1 MLYAAYRG
9 FASGSVY
16 SWDIRSHIDTPLETF
31 TVPSIKSHES
41 TGQAAYETTTNQ
53 KMRFDIDPSGQLLSI
68 GDQVRIISRE
78 CEDVRLLRLFL
89 GWEYLHL

>member
-16 SWDIRSHIDTPLETF
+16 SWDIRSHVNVPLEIF
-31 TVPSIKSHES
+31 TVPSIKS
-41 TGQAAYETTTNQ
+41 TGKSSYETITNQ

-68 GDQVRIISRE
+68 GDRVGTISR
-78 CEDVRLLRLFL
+78 VV
-89 GWEYLHL
+89 

>member
-16 SWDIRSHIDTPLETF
+16 SWDIRSHVNTPLEIF
-31 TVPSIKSHES
+31 TVPSIESHEITES
-41 TGQAAYETTTNQ
+41 SYETTTNQ

-68 GDQVRIISRE
+68 GDRVGII
-78 CEDVRLLRLFL
+78 LRV
-89 GWEYLHL
+89 G

>member
-16 SWDIRSHIDTPLETF
+16 SWDIRSHVDVPLEIF
-31 TVPSIKSHES
+31 TVPSIISHEP
-41 TGQAAYETTTNQ
+41 TGQSSYETITNQ

-68 GDQVRIISRE
+68 GDRVGIISRI
-78 CEDVRLLRLFL
+78 V
-89 GWEYLHL
+89 

>member
-16 SWDIRSHIDTPLETF
+16 SWDIRSHVNVPLEIF

-41 TGQAAYETTTNQ
+41 TGKSRYETITNQ
-53 KMRFDIDPSGQLLSI
+53 KMRFDIDPSGRLLSI
-68 GDQVRIISRE
+68 GDRVGTISR
-78 CEDVRLLRLFL
+78 VV
-89 GWEYLHL
+89 

>member
-16 SWDIRSHIDTPLETF
+16 SWDIRSHVNAPLEIF

-41 TGQAAYETTTNQ
+41 TGQSSYETTTNQ
-53 KMRFDIDPSGQLLSI
+53 KMRFDIDPLGQLLSI
-68 GDQVRIISRE
+68 GDKVGIISR
-78 CEDVRLLRLFL
+78 VA
-89 GWEYLHL
+89 

>member
-16 SWDIRSHIDTPLETF
+16 TWDIRSHVNAPLEIF

-41 TGQAAYETTTNQ
+41 TGQFSYETTTNQ
-53 KMRFDIDPSGQLLSI
+53 KMRFDIDPLGQLLSV
-68 GDQVRIISRE
+68 GDQVGIISR
-78 CEDVRLLRLFL
+78 VV
-89 GWEYLHL
+89 

>member
-16 SWDIRSHIDTPLETF
+16 SWDIRSHVNTPLEIF
-31 TVPSIKSHES
+31 TVPSIESHETTES
-41 TGQAAYETTTNQ
+41 SYETTTNQ

-68 GDQVRIISRE
+68 GDRVGII
-78 CEDVRLLRLFL
+78 LRV
-89 GWEYLHL
+89 G

>member
-16 SWDIRSHIDTPLETF
+16 SWDIRSHVNAPLEIF
-31 TVPSIKSHES
+31 TVPSIKSHETTES
-41 TGQAAYETTTNQ
+41 SYETTTNQ

-68 GDQVRIISRE
+68 GDRVGLISR
-78 CEDVRLLRLFL
+78 VV
-89 GWEYLHL
+89 